1 MNLFDFCKLL
11 HEDYIIVAINRGEI
25 VFDGRAS
32 SIGDADTLG
41 AYDAQRFI
49 IRDIELDSARY
60 DADIVVSGQ
69 MY

>member
-11 HEDYIIVAINRGEI
+11 HEDYIIVAINRGEV

-32 SIGDADTLG
+32 SIGASDTLG
-41 AYDAQRFI
+41 VYEAQRFI
-49 IRDIELDSARY
+49 IRDVELNSVYY

>member
-1 MNLFDFCKLL
+1 MNLLDFCNAL
-11 HEDYIIVAINRGEI
+11 HEDYIVVAINRGEI

-41 AYDAQRFI
+41 AYEAQRFI
-49 IRDIELDSARY
+49 IRDIELYSERY